1 MSVVAQPHV
10 TVTPGSLSHRQ
21 IQLVFLGLMSGLFLA
36 ALDQSIVG
44 TALPTIVGELGGLRH
59 YSWVATSYML
69 TSTTSAPLYGKLSD
83 LYGRRGVFQAAIV
96 IFLAGSVFGGLA
108 QNMTQLI
115 VFRAV
120 QGVGAGGIMVL
131 AMAIVGDIVS
141 PRERGRYQGY
151 VGTVFAASSV
161 VGPLFGGFFVDH
173 LSWRWIFYINLP
185 IGALALVITTSVL
198 RLPFKRQ
205 DHAVDYLGSA
215 LLVAAVSS
223 FLLVTV
229 WGGREHAWGS
239 VTIIG
244 LLAASV
250 VLLGLFILRERSAPE
265 PVLPLRLFRS
275 PIFSI
280 SVAGLFVVGLSMF
293 GAVIFLP
300 LFLQLVTG
308 ASATRSG
315 LLMLPMMGG
324 LMAASVLS
332 GQIITRI
339 GRYKIF
345 PVAGAGIMTVGLALL
360 STLEAD
366 TSRLVSGIF
375 MAVTGVG
382 IGLIMPVLM
391 LVLQNAVEHRDLGTA
406 TSAGNFFR
414 SMGGAVGVAIYGAIL
429 TNRMDYNFARLFPG
443 MGTDGVGFD
452 RLQGSPEKV
461 RALPPPIR
469 DGVIEAFQRS
479 IHVVFLWAIPTAV
492 VGFVVLLF
500 LREIPLRSSA
510 PMDRSGGEE
519 GEVASGS
526 GFEGLA

>member
-1 MSVVAQPHV
+1 MSATVQPEVAV
-10 TVTPGSLSHRQ
+10 SPGSLSHRQ
-21 IQLVFLGLMSGLFLA
+21 VRLVFVGLMSGMFLA

-44 TALPTIVGELGGLRH
+44 TALPTIVGELGGLQH

-69 TSTTSAPLYGKLSD
+69 TSTASAPLYGKLSD

-96 IFLAGSVFGGLA
+96 IFLVGSVLGGVA
-108 QNMTQLI
+108 QDMTQLI

-120 QGVGAGGIMVL
+120 QGLGAGGIMVL

-151 VGTVFAASSV
+151 VGTVFAASSI

-173 LSWRWIFYINLP
+173 LTWRWIFYINLP
-185 IGALALVITTSVL
+185 VGAVALVITTSAL

-205 DHAVDYLGSA
+205 EHAIDYLGSA
-215 LLVAAVSS
+215 LLVAAVST

-239 VTIIG
+239 ATILG
-244 LLAASV
+244 LLAGSTA
-250 VLLGLFILRERSAPE
+250 LLVLFILRERSAAE

-280 SVAGLFVVGLSMF
+280 SVAGLFIVGLSMF

-308 ASATRSG
+308 ASATKSG

-324 LMAASVLS
+324 LMTASVVS
-332 GQIITRI
+332 GQIITRV

-345 PVAGAGIMTVGLALL
+345 PVAGAGIVSVGIALL

-366 TSRLVSGIF
+366 TSRVTSGVF
-375 MAVTGVG
+375 MAITGAG

-391 LVLQNAVEHRDLGTA
+391 LVLQNAVDHRDLGTA

-414 SMGGAVGVAIYGAIL
+414 SMGGAVGVAVYGAIL
-429 TNRMDYNFARLFPG
+429 TNRMDHNFARLFPG
-443 MGTDGVGFD
+443 AGAGGVGLD
-452 RLQGSPEKV
+452 KLQGSPEKV
-461 RALPPPIR
+461 RALPAPIR
-469 DGVIEAFQRS
+469 DGVIEAFERS
-479 IHVVFLWAIPTAV
+479 IHVVFLWAIPAAV
-492 VGFVVLLF
+492 AGFVLLLF
-500 LREIPLRSSA
+500 LKEIPLRTSA
-510 PMDRSGGEE
+510 GARPGEPDSDATAAAALE
-519 GEVASGS
+519 S
-526 GFEGLA
+526 LA